1 MSGDLVT
8 HEHQVAPG
16 PLEIARAFVNTR
28 DLEGGTD
35 EIDTPELLA
44 QWLSEHELVPTGA
57 VASQDDL
64 ADAQE
69 TREALRALAWANNGD
84 PVDPAALHTLN
95 QAAERARLTLRF
107 GSGDDVAL
115 HPAAGGVRG
124 ALGTIVSIVADSM
137 KEGTWSRFKACRNE
151 QCGWAFY
158 DHARNR
164 SAKWCTMAVCGNRM
178 KARAFRARHAGD
190 AGA

>member
-1 MSGDLVT
+1 MS

-16 PLEIARAFVNTR
+16 PLEIVRAFVNTR
-28 DLEGGTD
+28 DLEDGTD
-35 EIDTPELLA
+35 EIDTPELLG
-44 QWLSEHELVPTGA
+44 QWLSDRKLTPSRVVPSEEDVKETI
-57 VASQDDL
+57 
-64 ADAQE
+64 E

-84 PVDPAALHTLN
+84 RVDPADLRTLDRT
-95 QAAERARLTLRF
+95 AERARLTLRF
-107 GSGDDVAL
+107 ESGADVAL
-115 HPAAGGVRG
+115 HPRASGVRG

-137 KEGTWSRFKACRNE
+137 KEGTWTRLKACRNE
-151 QCGWAFY
+151 ECGWAFY

-190 AGA
+190 AGE